1 MVTLQL
7 FALSLFF
14 SLPLPVTAQIE
25 TAFLENS
32 PAVLRGLL
40 ATEGTIPVSL
50 PEPLS
55 LADELSPDQAYLVF
69 RRYFSIFKTTEFT
82 TNPQVFSLPGSPGG
96 ILKARWSFRNKRT
109 GRQYPF
115 GLYFFIV
122 PVRLPRAPGALGPLI
137 AFKIVEIRAERL

>member
-1 MVTLQL
+1 VVTLHL

-14 SLPLPVTAQIE
+14 SFPLPVAARIE

-32 PAVLRGLL
+32 PAVLRELL

-122 PVRLPRAPGALGPLI
+122 PVRMPRAPAARGPLI
-137 AFKIVEIRAERL
+137 DFKIVEIRAERL